1 MKNLGTVRIETERLI
16 LRRFNVN
23 DAEDMYNNWAND
35 DRVTK
40 YLTWPTHSNVDI
52 SREVLKS
59 WINDYSNEKFYQWCI
74 ELKEVN
80 QAIGSISVV
89 YLYEEVNSV
98 EIGYCIGYNYWN
110 KGITSE
116 ALKAIIKF
124 FFNDV
129 QVNRIEARHDTKNPN
144 SGKVMAKCGLIYE
157 GSKIEA
163 DKNNTGICDIALYGL
178 INPYAKC
185 QHS

>member
-16 LRRFNVN
+16 LRRFNMS

-40 YLTWPTHSNVDI
+40 FLTWPAHSNVDI
-52 SREVLKS
+52 SREVLRS
-59 WINDYSNEKFYQWCI
+59 WTNDYSNEKFYQWCI
-74 ELKEVN
+74 ELKEIN
-80 QAIGSISVV
+80 QAIGSISVIH
-89 YLYEEVNSV
+89 LSEEVNYV
-98 EIGYCIGYNYWN
+98 EIGYCIGYNFWN

-129 QVNRIEARHDTKNPN
+129 QVNRIEARHDTKNPK
-144 SGKVMAKCGLIYE
+144 SGKVMEKCGLVYE
-157 GSKIEA
+157 GTRIQA

-178 INPYAKC
+178 INPC
-185 QHS
+185 

>member
-16 LRRFNVN
+16 LRQFNIN

-40 YLTWPTHSNVDI
+40 YLTWPSHSNVDLT
-52 SREVLKS
+52 REVLKS

-74 ELKEVN
+74 ELKEIN
-80 QAIGSISVV
+80 KAIGSISVV
-89 YLYEEVNSV
+89 HLNEEVNSV
-98 EIGYCIGYNYWN
+98 EIGYCIGYNFWN
-110 KGITSE
+110 KGITFE

-124 FFNDV
+124 FFDDAK
-129 QVNRIEARHDTKNPN
+129 VNRIEARYDTKNPN

-157 GSKIEA
+157 GTRIQA
-163 DKNNTGICDIALYGL
+163 DKNNTGICDTALYGL
-178 INPYAKC
+178 INPHAKN
-185 QHS
+185 